1 MELRHL
7 RYFVAVGEDQHY
19 GRASRRLGVA
29 QPALSRQIKDLE
41 NEIGFK
47 LFDRMPRGVRLSAA
61 GELFMADARRILQEV
76 GEATARAARAARG
89 QSGTL
94 RIGFAEN
101 ASWHGVVPDSFR
113 RFREQHPDVVL
124 QLQPAA
130 SLEQL
135 AAIRS
140 GRLDAGFVNFMPKA
154 DADLDQLSVG
164 RQQVELALPKRHPL
178 TRLKKLRLRDLNDAP
193 FIWFPRWASSAFY
206 DRLMHECYLGGLKS
220 PRIVQEGLNEAT
232 ILSLVS
238 TGLGVGWVLGSA
250 RWRCPRTVAV
260 LPVVNLNMPV
270 SLALAWRRDNTSP
283 LLARFI
289 DEVRRMRAV
298 KRLRRPVAIR
308 LHKAPTVMREM
319 RK

>member
-7 RYFVAVGEDQHY
+7 RYFVAVGEEQHY
-19 GRASRRLGVA
+19 GRASRRLRVA
-29 QPALSRQIKDLE
+29 QPALSRQIQDLE
-41 NEIGFK
+41 EEVGFK
-47 LFDRMPRGVRLSAA
+47 LFDRLPRGVKLSAA
-61 GELFMADARRILQEV
+61 GKLFLEDARRILRAV
-76 GEATARAARAARG
+76 SEATARAAHVARG

-94 RIGFAEN
+94 RVGFPEN

-113 RFREQHPDVVL
+113 RIREQQPDAQL

-135 AAIRS
+135 DAIRS

-154 DADLDQLSVG
+154 DPELDQLTVAVHH
-164 RQQVELALPKRHPL
+164 VELAVPKRHPL
-178 TRLKKLRLRDLNDAP
+178 TKLKKLRLRDLVNAA
-193 FIWFPRWASSAFY
+193 FVWFPRWAAPAFY
-206 DRLMHECYLGGLKS
+206 DQMMAACYRGGLKS

-250 RWRCPRTVAV
+250 RWRSPATLVI
-260 LPVVNLNMPV
+260 LPVADLNV
-270 SLALAWRRDNTSP
+270 TLRLALAWRRDNTSP

-289 DEVRRMRAV
+289 SEVEGLPDVRALN
-298 KRLRRPVAIR
+298 KG
-308 LHKAPTVMREM
+308 
-319 RK
+319 